1 MFERLFGSKTRVKML
16 KLFLLHPEEKFLFS
30 EITKSLKLLPSVVK
44 KELDNLEKF
53 GLVYSGNPAELNEIS
68 DILAKP
74 RTEIKQEKR
83 FYQVNAGFILF
94 DELKALLLKAQML
107 YERDFIDKL
116 VEIGKIKLLIL
127 TGIFVNET
135 LSPIDLLIVGHLNK
149 PKLVKL
155 LKELEVELGKEIN
168 FTHLET
174 AEFVY
179 RRNVTDVF
187 LYEILEKKKIVVID
201 ELSN

>member
-1 MFERLFGSKTRVKML
+1 ML
-16 KLFLLHPEEKFLFS
+16 KLFLLHPEEKFLFND
-30 EITKSLKLLPSVVK
+30 ITKNLKLLPAVVK

-53 GLVYSGNPAELNEIS
+53 GLVFSGDPAKLKDQEVALVE
-68 DILAKP
+68 AKVA
-74 RTEIKQEKR
+74 EIKPEKR
-83 FYQVNAGFILF
+83 FYQVDSGFILF

-116 VEIGKIKLLIL
+116 IEIGKVKLLIL

-174 AEFVY
+174 AEFIY

-201 ELSN
+201 ELSG